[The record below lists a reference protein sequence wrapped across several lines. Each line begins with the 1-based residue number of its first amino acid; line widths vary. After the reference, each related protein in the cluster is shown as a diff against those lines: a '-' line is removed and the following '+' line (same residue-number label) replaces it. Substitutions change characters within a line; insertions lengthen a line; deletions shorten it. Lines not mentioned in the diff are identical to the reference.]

1 MKKLL
6 ITIFVSIMLILS
18 FTPNTQAQELFRFE
32 HELSER
38 RYVDGIEHIK
48 RVGTMIY
55 GEEITSQH
63 YNYLGVNVKTTDY
76 NIIASDN
83 YRPYEWGMSNLA
95 GHIEIAKARFPHL
108 DFVGGVNGDFYDIEN
123 TGRASNT
130 HIVNFEVIHR
140 GPTGGRSA
148 VGFTDEGD
156 MVYGTPS
163 FLGQHLNILNEY
175 KELKMRLKIDRI
187 NQLPQNDL
195 EIAIFHQNYASEIPA
210 DYHKVIVKA
219 SDLKSDASGNINY
232 SKGVLDSKTTD
243 AHTMEEKTFVLV
255 GKAFQDDNL
264 ITSSDTV
271 LVQELLG
278 NGFENVRNA
287 IGTGQLLVKDGAVQ
301 HAAFKSLPSNNM
313 AHFRHPRTAI
323 GQKADG
329 TVFFIV
335 VDGRDALSGKYGV
348 KYSELGEL
356 MKMHGAVTAFNLDGG
371 GSSTMLLRNSETG
384 EYEGLN
390 TYSDG
395 HMRSISNG
403 LLFARGDLEPVFVDI
418 PYPDTRTPFEAPT
431 GLFVDSEGVFHFTG
445 NSEHMEYVLKI
456 NGREQY
462 LTKETISLLLA
473 PGQHEIQVRV
483 KGNAEYSTSPF
494 SESYTYNVH
503 KNDVKIILDLI
514 RNIAQGN

>member
-1 MKKLL
+1 MKKIL
-6 ITIFVSIMLILS
+6 ITIFVSIILILS

-55 GEEITSQH
+55 GEEVTSQH

-95 GHIEIAKARFPHL
+95 GHIETAKARFPHL
-108 DFVGGVNGDFYDIEN
+108 DFVGGVNGDFYDINN

-140 GPTGGRSA
+140 GPTGGRRA

-195 EIAIFHQNYASEIPA
+195 EIAIFYQNYASEIPA
-210 DYHKVIVKA
+210 DYHKVIINA

-264 ITSSDTV
+264 ITSSDTI

-287 IGTGQLLVKDGAVQ
+287 IGTGQLLVKDGVVQ
-301 HAAFKSLPSNNM
+301 HAAFKSLPSQNM
-313 AHFRHPRTAI
+313 AHYRHPRTAI

-390 TYSDG
+390 TFSDG

-403 LLFARGDLEPVFVDI
+403 LLFARGDLEPVFVEI

>member
-1 MKKLL
+1 MKKIL

-18 FTPNTQAQELFRFE
+18 FTPSTQAQELFRFE

-83 YRPYEWGMSNLA
+83 YRPYEWGMSNLVA
-95 GHIEIAKARFPHL
+95 HIETAKQRFPHL
-108 DFVGGVNGDFYDIEN
+108 DFVGGVNGDFYDINN

-140 GPTGGRSA
+140 GPTGGRRA

-210 DYHKVIVKA
+210 DYHKVIINA

-264 ITSSDTV
+264 ITSSDTI

-301 HAAFKSLPSNNM
+301 HAAFKSLPSTNM
-313 AHFRHPRTAI
+313 AHYRHPRTAI

-403 LLFARGDLEPVFVDI
+403 LLFARGDLEPVFVEI

-483 KGNAEYSTSPF
+483 KGNAEYLTSPF